1 VLTNRSS
8 WSAEVRSG
16 EGWLNLNTLFGV
28 NGDSLRYTVSEN
40 RGADSRLGYIVV
52 HIDDV
57 TDTLYVRQLAKTH
70 AVAGQTVSINVTT
83 SSAGNYNFDM
93 AFIPKG
99 SFLSGTTTGTLITL
113 TKDYYMGTTEVT
125 NAQFAVFL
133 NDLKIGQDGRLPN
146 DSIGIYDTK
155 VVWSGSYPWGLTWNA
170 TAGKWEPCAGKDNFP
185 VIAVTWYGATGYCDW
200 LTTKDLDYSFALP
213 TEAQW
218 QNAAQCGTKHVYN
231 GIADT
236 WDNSYGWTTDNAADS
251 TRAVGTASAGTNIW
265 NLKDMHGNVWEWCR
279 DWYDA
284 GTYPYPTAT
293 DPTGAS
299 ATGSTSRVLRGCCW
313 NNPSSYAAS
322 AHRGSGTPA
331 GYYNGSGLRV
341 VAMPQ

>member
-70 AVAGQTVSINVTT
+70 AVAGQITTVNVTT

-93 AFIPKG
+93 AYIPKG

-133 NDLKIGQDGRLPN
+133 NDLKIGQDGKLPN
-146 DSIGIYDTK
+146 DSIGIYDAM
-155 VVWSGSYPWGLTWNA
+155 VVDSGTYPWGLTWNG
-170 TAGKWEPCAGKDNFP
+170 TSNKWEPCTGQENFP
-185 VIAVTWYGATGYCDW
+185 VIYVTWYGATGYCDW
-200 LTTKDLDYSFALP
+200 LTTKGLGYSFALP

-218 QNAAQCGTKHVYN
+218 QNAAQCGTKHIYN

-236 WDNSYGWTTDNAADS
+236 WDDSYGWIS
-251 TRAVGTASAGTNIW
+251 TNSSSKTHEVGTATAGTNIW

-279 DWYDA
+279 DWYGA

-299 ATGSTSRVLRGCCW
+299 ATGSTMRVLRGGSW
-313 NNPSSYAAS
+313 PDTSGIAAS
-322 AHRGSGTPA
+322 TIRGNNTPTL
-331 GYYNGSGLRV
+331 YSHNIGLRV